1 MVTKSKEKI
10 QVWKEYKV
18 GLQINGEFG
27 GQIPRSKTEIIN
39 MIQANAPK
47 TKPEGA
53 IQSLDE
59 LSQEVISQIDIQDE
73 ESDDYI
79 PGWSTFKRNAKNEI
93 MYEGRCVRGH
103 LKDCALQVADFF
115 PAIKQFRAKVVN
127 ALYVKESM
135 FNVYDSSR
143 NPIVE
148 VDGVEQRFIHVMT
161 ARGERN
167 AIKFLDYVVDPYIE
181 FTLMLKNV
189 NARPL
194 HTITLEHIE
203 TMLSYGSTHGL
214 GAERSQGWGRYSVT
228 GITEIN

>member
-18 GLQINGEFG
+18 GLQLHGEFG

-59 LSQEVISQIDIQDE
+59 LSQEVISQINIQDE

-79 PGWSTFKRNAKNEI
+79 PGWSTFKRNSKNEI
-93 MYEGRCVRGH
+93 MY
-103 LKDCALQVADFF
+103 
-115 PAIKQFRAKVVN
+115 
-127 ALYVKESM
+127 
-135 FNVYDSSR
+135 
-143 NPIVE
+143 
-148 VDGVEQRFIHVMT
+148 GVEQRFIHVMT

-203 TMLSYGSTHGL
+203 TMLEYGTTHGL
-214 GAERSQGWGRYSVT
+214 GAERSQGWGRYEVT